1 METIRKGNDAV
12 MFQRGGKVIEDYSFG
27 KMTINGATYTSD
39 LLIYP
44 DKTVHDQ
51 WWRQS
56 GHMLRLA
63 DIADMIATGPEV
75 IVAGTGDSGLMKPEA
90 GLEEALA
97 DRGIELITRPSKKAA
112 ALYNELVAIRR
123 VAACFHLTC

>member
-1 METIRKGNDAV
+1 M
-12 MFQRGGKVIEDYSFG
+12 IEDYSFG